1 MISGC
6 GNKKDSNNTTTAPQA
21 PNKKIETIIENLA
34 KAALKDDMK
43 EMTKFGNELEKEFVR
58 PKEITISADCA
69 ELTYVYENKEQKYKY
84 CKK

>member
-6 GNKKDSNNTTTAPQA
+6 GNKNDNNTEFQA
-21 PNKKIETIIENLA
+21 PNKKIEKILKNLA

-43 EMTKFGNELEKEFVR
+43 KMTEFGKKLEQENVQ
-58 PKEITISADCA
+58 PKELLIYTECA
-69 ELTYVYENKEQKYKY
+69 EVIYSYENKEQKYKY